1 VFNGQ
6 RKKNL
11 TIRKDMTIE
20 NKAASPA
27 PRASVCSTAEFRE
40 CYISKFMG
48 GEFRLKEIRTVG
60 DLRRGLQSW
69 IDELGG
75 WGGDD
80 AELYECE
87 IMRDRLIVVLKD
99 GVVQ

>member
-1 VFNGQ
+1 MNVSDQ
-6 RKKNL
+6 RVAKGKL
-11 TIRKDMTIE
+11 TMSNQSDRDSV
-20 NKAASPA
+20 ASH
-27 PRASVCSTAEFRE
+27 CSTAEFRE